1 MLEYDVAII
10 GGGGTGL
17 TAALYTARARRKTV
31 VFEKKVTGGQISTTY
46 LVENFPGFPEGV
58 NGFDLAMKFEEQA
71 RKFGAEL
78 RYEDVTSL
86 ERQEDGSFVLRTAD
100 DEYRA
105 EAVIIA
111 AGANYNHLGVTGEE
125 EFTGKGVSY
134 CGTCD
139 GAFFRDRDVVVVGGG
154 NAAIDE
160 ALFLPRFVTSV
171 NVIHRRDE
179 LRADAILQ
187 ERAFANDKISF
198 TWDTVVEAIGGG
210 EEASWVD
217 LRNLKTGET
226 RREETG
232 GVFIFIGQLPDN
244 HLLKDLVDMD
254 EGGHAIVDL
263 EMQTEV
269 PGLYVAGDVRT
280 RAARQLISA
289 AGDGATAAVAAERY
303 LSHRIGAPLEEPA
316 ALSEPGA

>member
-1 MLEYDVAII
+1 MLEYDVAIV

-31 VFEKKVTGGQISTTY
+31 VFEKEVTGGQISTTY

-58 NGFDLAMKFEEQA
+58 NGFDLALKFEEQA

-78 RYEDVTSL
+78 RYEDVTSF
-86 ERQEDGSFVLRTAD
+86 ERQDDGSFVLRTAAE
-100 DEYRA
+100 EYRA
-105 EAVIIA
+105 QAVIIA
-111 AGANYNHLGVTGEE
+111 AGANYNHLGIPGET

-139 GAFFRDRDVVVVGGG
+139 GAFFRDREVVVVGGG

-160 ALFLPRFVTSV
+160 ALFLTRFVSSV
-171 NVIHRRDE
+171 NVVHRRDE

-187 ERAFANDKISF
+187 ERAFANEKISF
-198 TWDTVVEAIGGG
+198 TWDTVVEAVGGG

-244 HLLKDLVDMD
+244 HLLKGLVELD

-263 EMQTEV
+263 EMQTNV
-269 PGLYVAGDVRT
+269 QGLYVAGDVRT

-289 AGDGATAAVAAERY
+289 AGDGATAAIAAERY
-303 LSHRIGAPLEEPA
+303 LSHRIGAPEEEAA